1 MRRYLPLIATLLV
14 IAVNAAANIVPING
28 FNTGE
33 LSALNPTGFTP
44 AGWVFGIWSLIYL
57 GLIVFGVASIVGS
70 DRTRARADGLVNV
83 YLLNALANAAWIFAW
98 HYRQVELSFALMLV
112 ILATLSIIFVRL
124 RRQPA
129 PTAREFLAIDGPF
142 SLYFGWI
149 TTATLANLGAVF
161 FVRQYYPFSLSMDQW
176 ALITVCAA
184 TAIYVWMGAVTR
196 DIVYCAVF
204 VWAAFGIAYRPT
216 GITEPVK
223 LAAWAGIAALAL
235 CIVWAA
241 FSARRDPWRFSS
253 EPL

>member
-112 ILATLSIIFVRL
+112 ILATLSIIFIKL
-124 RRQPA
+124 RRHPA
-129 PTAREFLAIDGPF
+129 PTA
-142 SLYFGWI
+142 
-149 TTATLANLGAVF
+149 
-161 FVRQYYPFSLSMDQW
+161 
-176 ALITVCAA
+176 
-184 TAIYVWMGAVTR
+184 
-196 DIVYCAVF
+196 
-204 VWAAFGIAYRPT
+204 PT
-216 GITEPVK
+216 G
-223 LAAWAGIAALAL
+223 ANAALQGR
-235 CIVWAA
+235 VW
-241 FSARRDPWRFSS
+241 RRQ
-253 EPL
+253 